1 MPFKLMLLFSRWSP
15 GRKMKVV
22 FEMNCRSGYLEYCSK
37 VHGSLTVH
45 ETESLDGCTYFT
57 CGVRLLDV
65 RLREVSVSSIS
76 ASARRIAIAYEKLVS
91 IHQAMPCMHIQ

>member
-1 MPFKLMLLFSRWSP
+1 
-15 GRKMKVV
+15 
-22 FEMNCRSGYLEYCSK
+22 MNCRSRFLEYCSK

-76 ASARRIAIAYEKLVS
+76 ASARRIAIAIAYEKLMS
-91 IHQAMPCMHIQ
+91 IHQAMPCMYIHLYMQI